1 MGNTPYGPTVIDH
14 FRNPRNKGRLAAP
27 TISHEGTNPL
37 CGDRVR
43 IELRVEEGMVR
54 EAKFSA
60 NACAICV
67 ASASML
73 TDLVRNAPL
82 DEVETLLV
90 DDILRSLDARV
101 PNARLNCVKLP
112 LTVMHTA
119 VLLYR
124 RDGGGAPSGGTPAGG
139 APDGGEG

>member
-1 MGNTPYGPTVIDH
+1 MSSPYGPTLIEH
-14 FRNPRNKGRLAAP
+14 FRNPHNKGTLAAP
-27 TISHEGTNPL
+27 TISQEGTNPL

-43 IELRVEEGMVR
+43 IELLLEGDVVKD
-54 EAKFSA
+54 AKFAA

-90 DDILRSLDARV
+90 DDLLRALDARI
-101 PNARLNCVKLP
+101 PQMRMNCVKLP

-119 VLLYR
+119 VHLYR
-124 RDGGGAPSGGTPAGG
+124 REMRPADGW
-139 APDGGEG
+139 

>member
-1 MGNTPYGPTVIDH
+1 MVNPYGPTMIEH
-14 FRNPRNKGRLAAP
+14 FRNPRNKRALAAP
-27 TISHEGTNPL
+27 TISQEGTNPL

-43 IELRVEEGMVR
+43 IELRLEDDMVR
-54 EAKFSA
+54 EAAFSA

-90 DDILRSLDARV
+90 DDILRALDAEV
-101 PNARLNCVKLP
+101 PHARMNCVRLP

-124 RDGGGAPSGGTPAGG
+124 RREGGGR
-139 APDGGEG
+139 

>member
-1 MGNTPYGPTVIDH
+1 MSFPYGPTILEH
-14 FRNPRNKGRLAAP
+14 FRNPRNKGTLPAP
-27 TISHEGTNPL
+27 TISQEGTNPL

-43 IELRVEEGMVR
+43 IELLLEDEVVMD
-54 EAKFSA
+54 AKFSA

-67 ASASML
+67 AAASML

-90 DDILRSLDARV
+90 DDILRALEARV
-101 PNARLNCVKLP
+101 PQMRMNCVRLP

-119 VLLYR
+119 VHLYR
-124 RDGGGAPSGGTPAGG
+124 RDASRRSGG
-139 APDGGEG
+139 E